1 VLSGTDAGFTPMAVV
16 PAPSPVPPAP
26 PEGRGRRYSWRVST
40 IDPSSDIETTSE
52 TVERLRREN
61 ERLRYAEPPIRTA
74 TGDRWRRIFSW
85 VLVVVTCLLA
95 VLSVVA
101 VFGRNQ
107 LLNTDDYVATV
118 APLASNPAIQ
128 EAVATQVSAQLI
140 AHTNVEERVKKALP
154 HRAAFLATP
163 IAAELQTVT
172 GTITL
177 KLVESR
183 AFQLLWVSANRAVHR
198 QLVSLLTGSSA
209 GALSTNKGTI
219 SIDLAQVESHVKQ
232 ELDAKG
238 ITIFNKVPL
247 TRKDSFVLFHSDQL
261 ARFQRLTRLLN
272 HLVVVLPILALLSFA
287 GAIVLTSNRRKG
299 LVRASVGLALSMVVI
314 LVVVAAAR
322 DQYLS
327 LGPSRSRA
335 ANAAVIDT
343 VTVALRDMARTVLI
357 VAAVIAVVAVIAGNR
372 QLRAWLRRRDK
383 PAWMTRGPVHRVVV
397 THRVG
402 LQWSVVVVGLVILVI
417 WSNPTALV
425 AVVVVLIA
433 LAVAGALGL
442 LAAVGPR
449 PNAGVA
455 GSGSGFG
462 PGNPIRPDE
471 VIQRPPDR

>member
-1 VLSGTDAGFTPMAVV
+1 MTQ
-16 PAPSPVPPAP
+16 
-26 PEGRGRRYSWRVST
+26 
-40 IDPSSDIETTSE
+40 

-61 ERLRYAEPPIRTA
+61 ERLRYADPPIRTA

-85 VLVVVTCLLA
+85 VLVVVACLLA

-128 EAVATQVSAQLI
+128 EAVATQVSKQLI
-140 AHTNVEERVKKALP
+140 THTNVEERVKRALP
-154 HRAAFLATP
+154 HRAAFLAAP

-183 AFQLLWVSANRAVHR
+183 TFQLLWVSANRAAHR
-198 QLVSLLTGSSA
+198 QLVNLLTGSSA

-219 SIDLAQVESHVKQ
+219 SIDLAKVESHAKQ
-232 ELDAKG
+232 MLDAKG
-238 ITIFNKVPL
+238 ITVFNKVPL
-247 TRKDSFVLFHSDQL
+247 TGKDSFVLFHSDQL

-272 HLVVVLPILALLSFA
+272 HLVVLLPILALLCFA
-287 GAIVLTSNRRKG
+287 GGIVLTSNRRKG
-299 LVRASVGLALSMVVI
+299 LVRAAVGLALSMVVI

-327 LGPSRSRA
+327 SLGPARSRA
-335 ANAAVIDT
+335 ANAAVVDT

-372 QLRAWLRRRDK
+372 QFRAWLSRREK
-383 PAWMTRGPVHRVVV
+383 PAWMTRGPVHRFVVS
-397 THRVG
+397 HRVG
-402 LQWSVVVVGLVILVI
+402 LQWSVLVVGLVILVI

-433 LAVAGALGL
+433 LAVVGAVGL
-442 LAAVGPR
+442 LAAVSPR
-449 PNAGVA
+449 TSAGVA
-455 GSGSGFG
+455 GTGSGFG